1 MTTGRINQV
10 TIFRA
15 PAPGDTRSRP
25 RGAPRLA
32 GRSRAERFSIETR
45 PTRGA
50 NPARRPCCVAPPRP
64 PRALRARSEAR
75 KAPSLEARLCEFLP
89 GRSSDPEEQAPAG
102 GKRVSHLGRRLPAGR
117 PAALARPARPSSAPP
132 RRRRRDERPVRPS
145 SLLDLTLA
153 QRVAVQAPHPR
164 RPASHDGERPPTAR
178 PPLGGPAVS
187 DLDTTRR
194 RTPSRSP
201 RLPEGARR
209 RPRPGGVLCR
219 PSGPGSAR
227 APGPA
232 MKGVGCVAGGLPP
245 RATARAPEEAP
256 LPP

>member
-145 SLLDLTLA
+145 SLLDITLA

-178 PPLGGPAVS
+178 PPLGGPAAS
-187 DLDTTRR
+187 DLDL
-194 RTPSRSP
+194 SP
-201 RLPEGARR
+201 AGCTEPVAASKLPCAAPASARR
-209 RPRPGGVLCR
+209 
-219 PSGPGSAR
+219 GPLSPIELTRSAR
-227 APGPA
+227 APGLGA
-232 MKGVGCVAGGLPP
+232 RPP
-245 RATARAPEEAP
+245 RGESS
-256 LPP
+256 

>member
-145 SLLDLTLA
+145 SLLDITLA

-164 RPASHDGERPPTAR
+164 RPASHKVGEGPPTAG
-178 PPLGGPAVS
+178 PPLGGPAAS
-187 DLDTTRR
+187 DLDL
-194 RTPSRSP
+194 SP
-201 RLPEGARR
+201 AGCTEPVAASKLPCAAPASARR
-209 RPRPGGVLCR
+209 
-219 PSGPGSAR
+219 GPLSPIELTRSAR
-227 APGPA
+227 APGLGA
-232 MKGVGCVAGGLPP
+232 RPP
-245 RATARAPEEAP
+245 RGESS
-256 LPP
+256 

>member
-10 TIFRA
+10 TIFQA
-15 PAPGDTRSRP
+15 PAAKGDTRSRP

-32 GRSRAERFSIETR
+32 GRSRAERISIETR

-102 GKRVSHLGRRLPAGR
+102 GKRVSHPGRRLPAGR

-145 SLLDLTLA
+145 SLLDITLA

-178 PPLGGPAVS
+178 PPLGGPAAS

-194 RTPSRSP
+194 HNRAGRRDCPKAR
-201 RLPEGARR
+201 GA
-209 RPRPGGVLCR
+209 GL
-219 PSGPGSAR
+219 GPAESSVAHR
-227 APGPA
+227 APG
-232 MKGVGCVAGGLPP
+232 
-245 RATARAPEEAP
+245 ARALRARQ
-256 LPP
+256 